1 MIAQRPEERSKRP
14 RHVDLLR
21 RSCTPPGERE
31 KVVGDLPAVRT
42 IAPDATIRP
51 YYLASI
57 ATIAESNN
65 VANSGDSMA
74 RAARST
80 QDLPRP
86 WDLHGQVSRAVWP
99 PGGEWVRPAPALIDA
114 RSALAC
120 APSNHDHARH
130 GILGLA

>member
-57 ATIAESNN
+57 ATSAESNN
-65 VANSGDSMA
+65 VANSGDSW
-74 RAARST
+74 
-80 QDLPRP
+80 L
-86 WDLHGQVSRAVWP
+86 
-99 PGGEWVRPAPALIDA
+99 VR
-114 RSALAC
+114 
-120 APSNHDHARH
+120 HARRRICRGC
-130 GILGLA
+130 GICMDR

>member
-14 RHVDLLR
+14 RRRVDLLR

-31 KVVGDLPAVRT
+31 KVVGDLPAVRI

-57 ATIAESNN
+57 ATSAESNN

-80 QDLPRP
+80 QDLPRL
-86 WDLHGQVSRAVWP
+86 WDLH
-99 PGGEWVRPAPALIDA
+99 
-114 RSALAC
+114 
-120 APSNHDHARH
+120 
-130 GILGLA
+130 